1 MKENNEV
8 FNWKIKLKKLLK
20 KQLKERTKIGLKNEI
35 KFQRIKLKNKTN

>member
-20 KQLKERTKIGLKNEI
+20 KTIKRKNQNWIKKWNKISKDKIE
-35 KFQRIKLKNKTN
+35 K